1 MKELTFTKEERNAI
15 YIKALE
21 LYLNRS
27 TTQLGLCF
35 AVSKAA
41 VIITSCNNTISYD
54 HSYDSSYILG
64 PINGMK
70 IHFPEVYK
78 HRPKGAQA
86 DWFSHSTRG
95 INKRIAILNQT
106 IKETSI

>member
-27 TTQLGLCF
+27 TT
-35 AVSKAA
+35 
-41 VIITSCNNTISYD
+41 
-54 HSYDSSYILG
+54 YILG